1 MYFFFLFYKS
11 MFILMYKNPFHI
23 YLSVHSPNHC
33 IIIFFF
39 FFGRL
44 RDIIKNYY
52 LHLVKYEQNSAHVW
66 KQIKHHR
73 DGFIKTYTNWYI
85 SSGIE
90 IVIMLICSCIFKEE
104 ISVIN
109 KSFEYMYCWLFFFH
123 YIN

>member
-1 MYFFFLFYKS
+1 MK
-11 MFILMYKNPFHI
+11 
-23 YLSVHSPNHC
+23 
-33 IIIFFF
+33 
-39 FFGRL
+39 
-44 RDIIKNYY
+44 
-52 LHLVKYEQNSAHVW
+52 QNSAHVW

-109 KSFEYMYCWLFFFH
+109 KSFEYMYCWFFFS
-123 YIN
+123 ITLIEIIL